1 MSNEFFLNNYQSEF
15 LKEVTGKKLVLFGAS
30 EQMKE
35 ALKKFIK
42 PNDLRVA
49 YAVDNDYRRWY
60 STMFGIDIYE
70 PERLKSE
77 DSGNTIV
84 LITSRY
90 PFRIEKQI
98 KTYGVK
104 MYYSWHLFLEEHI
117 GRYQFMV
124 FF

>member
-1 MSNEFFLNNYQSEF
+1 MNNEFFKNNNQSEF
-15 LKEVTGKKLVLFGAS
+15 LKEVKGKKLVLFGAS

-35 ALKKFIK
+35 SLKKFIN
-42 PNDLRVA
+42 PNGLSVA
-49 YAVDNDYRRWY
+49 YAVDNDYRLWY
-60 STMFGIDIYE
+60 STVFGIDIYE
-70 PERLKSE
+70 PERLKTE
-77 DSGNTIV
+77 DPDNLVV

-98 KTYGVK
+98 KTYGINT
-104 MYYSWHLFLEEHI
+104 YYSWHLFLEEHI